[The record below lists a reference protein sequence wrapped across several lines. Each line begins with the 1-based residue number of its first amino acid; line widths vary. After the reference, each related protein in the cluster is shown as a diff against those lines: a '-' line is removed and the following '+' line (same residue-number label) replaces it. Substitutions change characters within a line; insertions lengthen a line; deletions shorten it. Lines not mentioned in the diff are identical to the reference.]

1 MECGIIYIKII
12 PKSPKAEW
20 IQYCHLFDA
29 IPQVLQLD
37 FQSIMFR
44 VNDEYSSEMIV
55 PIHENV
61 HPGCIVSPEHTEEI
75 ANKLYE
81 KYDELMF
88 DLLDE
93 HCIRCAYAIGE
104 VDNPNKEVG
113 IHQSSGNGLVRLGR
127 FLDNNNEIG
136 IFGI

>member
-20 IQYCHLFDA
+20 IQYCHIFDA

-37 FQSIMFR
+37 MMSITER
-44 VNDEYSSEMIV
+44 INENYSDEIIV
-55 PIHENV
+55 PLHDDV
-61 HPGCIVSPEHTEEI
+61 HPGCIVLPEFTEEI

-88 DLLDE
+88 DLLGE
-93 HCIRCAYAIGE
+93 HCVRCTYAIGE
-104 VDNPNKEVG
+104 VDSPTEKVS
-113 IHQSSGNGLVRLGR
+113 IHQTYGNGLIRLGR

-136 IFGI
+136 IFGA